1 MPSSA
6 PGWLEWGM
14 TERMPQSG
22 LPLVLLAGDG
32 EEATRWLR
40 VLLEGGGYAVLQE
53 RTGQHGLER
62 AGTTEPDVILVD
74 AELPDMAG
82 VELCRM
88 LRADPRVS
96 SSTPILLT
104 IRDAATR
111 EQRLAAL
118 RAGAWE
124 CIAPPHDAE
133 EILLKIGAY
142 VHAKLDADRARAGGL
157 LDPVTGLYNRQGL
170 ARRAREL
177 GSQAF
182 REHGPLACIVLALDV
197 EPPEPGAAPP
207 QGGTGLGRYVQ
218 AIKSAARLSDVI
230 GRLSATEFAVL
241 APGTDA
247 GGARRLAER
256 LASSVAATTVTGTAG
271 AAAASP
277 VRVRCGYEA
286 VANVGYAP
294 IEPVDLLVRAS
305 TAVRTGRA
313 EGGSW
318 LRRFDDGASTTPTP

>member
-1 MPSSA
+1 M
-6 PGWLEWGM
+6 
-14 TERMPQSG
+14 
-22 LPLVLLAGDG
+22 LLAGDG
-32 EEATRWLR
+32 QEATRWLR
-40 VLLEGGGYAVLQE
+40 SLLEGGGYAVLQE
-53 RTGQHGLER
+53 RSGQHTLER
-62 AGTTEPDVILVD
+62 ARTTEPDVILVD
-74 AELPDMAG
+74 ADLPDMPG
-82 VELCRM
+82 VELCRT

-96 SSTPILLT
+96 TSTPILLM

-111 EQRLAAL
+111 TQRLAAL

-124 CIAPPHDAE
+124 CIAPPHDAD
-133 EILLKIGAY
+133 EILLKISAY
-142 VHAKLDADRARAGGL
+142 VHAKLDADRARTEGL
-157 LDPVTGLYNRQGL
+157 LDAVTGLYNRQGL

-182 REHGPLACIVLALDV
+182 REHGPLACVVLALDV
-197 EPPEPGAAPP
+197 QPPEPGAG
-207 QGGTGLGRYVQ
+207 QHSGGTSLGRYVQ

-256 LASSVAATTVTGTAG
+256 LASSVSATTVASASAEGR
-271 AAAASP
+271 AAAAP

-294 IEPVDLLVRAS
+294 IEPVDLLVRAAA
-305 TAVRTGRA
+305 AVRTGKA
-313 EGGSW
+313 DSGEW
-318 LRRFDDGASTTPTP
+318 LRRFDDGINPTSAATP

>member
-1 MPSSA
+1 
-6 PGWLEWGM
+6 
-14 TERMPQSG
+14 MPQG
-22 LPLVLLAGDG
+22 GFPLVLLAGDG
-32 EEATRWLR
+32 QEATRWLR
-40 VLLEGGGYAVLQE
+40 GLLESGGYAVLQE
-53 RTGQHGLER
+53 RSGQHALDR
-62 AGTTEPDVILVD
+62 ARTTEPDVILVD

-82 VELCRM
+82 VELCRT

-111 EQRLAAL
+111 AQRLAAL

-124 CIAPPHDAE
+124 CITPPHDAD

-142 VHAKLDADRARAGGL
+142 VHAKLDADRARTEGL
-157 LDPVTGLYNRQGL
+157 LDAVTGLYNRQGL

-182 REHGPLACIVLALDV
+182 REHGALACVVIALDI
-197 EPPEPGAAPP
+197 EPPDPVAAQQ
-207 QGGTGLGRYVQ
+207 QGGTSLGRYVQ

-256 LASSVAATTVTGTAG
+256 LASSVSATTVTSAAG
-271 AAAASP
+271 APSAAP

-294 IEPVDLLVRAS
+294 IEPVDLLVRAAA
-305 TAVRTGRA
+305 AVRTGRA
-313 EGGSW
+313 DSGGW
-318 LRRFDDGASTTPTP
+318 LRRFDEGTSPASSTP

>member
-1 MPSSA
+1 
-6 PGWLEWGM
+6 M
-14 TERMPQSG
+14 TERMPQAG
-22 LPLVLLAGDG
+22 LPLVLLAGNG
-32 EEATRWLR
+32 QEATRWLR
-40 VLLEGGGYAVLQE
+40 GLLEGGGYAVLQE
-53 RTGQHGLER
+53 RSGQHALDR
-62 AGTTEPDVILVD
+62 ARTTEPDVILVD
-74 AELPDMAG
+74 AELPDMQG
-82 VELCRM
+82 VELCRT

-111 EQRLAAL
+111 AQRLAAL

-124 CIAPPHDAE
+124 CIAPPHDAD
-133 EILLKIGAY
+133 EILLKIAAY
-142 VHAKLDADRARAGGL
+142 VHAKLDADRVRTEGL
-157 LDPVTGLYNRQGL
+157 LDAVTGLYNRQGL

-182 REHGPLACIVLALDV
+182 REHGPLACVVLALDV
-197 EPPEPGAAPP
+197 EPVESAQPR
-207 QGGTGLGRYVQ
+207 GGTSLGRYVQ

-256 LASSVAATTVTGTAG
+256 LAGSVSATTLDSAAGGG
-271 AAAASP
+271 AAP

-294 IEPVDLLVRAS
+294 IEPVDLLVRAAA
-305 TAVRTGRA
+305 AVRTGRLDS
-313 EGGSW
+313 GSW
-318 LRRFDDGASTTPTP
+318 LRRFDESVNPTTTPPATP

>member
-1 MPSSA
+1 MASSTR
-6 PGWLEWGM
+6 GWLEWGM

-32 EEATRWLR
+32 KEATRWLR

-182 REHGPLACIVLALDV
+182 REHSALACVVLALDFALTDLPDAPAV
-197 EPPEPGAAPP
+197 AHGA
-207 QGGTGLGRYVQ
+207 Q
-218 AIKSAARLSDVI
+218 ALKTAARVSDVI
-230 GRLSATEFAVL
+230 GRLSPAEFAVL

-247 GGARRLAER
+247 SGARRLAER
-256 LASSVAATTVTGTAG
+256 LAVSLQAAVQAAAG
-271 AAAASP
+271 AGPA
-277 VRVRCGYEA
+277 
-286 VANVGYAP
+286 
-294 IEPVDLLVRAS
+294 
-305 TAVRTGRA
+305 
-313 EGGSW
+313 GG
-318 LRRFDDGASTTPTP
+318 ATP